1 MPLPFVA
8 GFIVGAGF
16 YCYLK
21 ESDDAIACNI
31 INNCIVK
38 FRLREK

>member
-8 GFIVGAGF
+8 GFIVGVGI

-21 ESDDAIACNI
+21 ESGDAISDNAASN
-31 INNCIVK
+31 
-38 FRLREK
+38 